1 MSCRGRGGTREKV
14 RGVRER
20 ADASPRPAAAPLSV
34 LLTLASMPGSR
45 ARSAGGQGAGG
56 GEGWVVAVVAVVVVV
71 VPAGP
76 ADMADEVWKRK
87 NGGGGGGGAVG
98 AGDGGKTTIFG
109 RVSPSPRSPCRPT
122 PPHSSSLF
130 ANHAGSL
137 CPAHRHHHRPP
148 AGGVHAA
155 GPARDAADTAAAG
168 DGDGPLV
175 SFKKGPGGGADA
187 VPARCCPLGQ
197 DRPGIGPVCAQC
209 EQGNQGT
216 GNARGAPAC
225 ATGTAR
231 G

>member
-1 MSCRGRGGTREKV
+1 MRPLAPQLLLSPSSSPWPRCPGPGPGRRGGRARGVGRAGWWRWWRWWWSSSRRGRRTWRTKCGNEKM
-14 RGVRER
+14 E
-20 ADASPRPAAAPLSV
+20 
-34 LLTLASMPGSR
+34 
-45 ARSAGGQGAGG
+45 
-56 GEGWVVAVVAVVVVV
+56 
-71 VPAGP
+71 
-76 ADMADEVWKRK
+76 
-87 NGGGGGGGAVG
+87 GGGGGGAGG
-98 AGDGGKTTIFG
+98 ACDGGETSIVG

-216 GNARGAPAC
+216 GNARGAPPC